1 MLLSITKRNFKP
13 QGNATLRPQDL
24 RVEALS
30 SCAVMR
36 IDPELWS
43 GRGLD
48 VRMHVELSRDE
59 LLQLREQIDAAIET
73 LDASAQHSK

>member
-48 VRMHVELSRDE
+48 VRMHVELSLDE
-59 LLQLREQIDAAIET
+59 LKALRAQLDSAIAT
-73 LDASAQHSK
+73 LSSK